1 MNKYQSFQKIVNFIF
16 LLLKEVQSLT
26 EQEVNDIIEGSVT
39 VKLALH
45 PKYSK
50 QLNTQIKTTI
60 SKEVSSTEK
69 DTNSVD
75 ELEASSIET
84 EISSTEGLELKSE
97 QLKSEQLKSEQL
109 KIEQSVDI
117 AKLSPEQVA
126 ETLRSL
132 DTREEGLRI
141 LTDFCSARKDLQSLA
156 IHIDIP
162 NSRRDSIPTLREKI
176 IEATI
181 GYRLRSRAIQGEP
194 IEKKWLPTQTP
205 ESDLVEATQDETIST
220 STKELDVETLQE
232 SQPDPIEQTHLDPN
246 PDASD
251 RPTGRS

>member
-1 MNKYQSFQKIVNFIF
+1 MNKYQYFQRIINVII

-26 EQEVNDIIEGSVT
+26 EQQINDIVEGIVT
-39 VKLALH
+39 VKIVL
-45 PKYSK
+45 KSQSSK
-50 QLNTQIKTTI
+50 QLNTQVKTTI
-60 SKEVSSTEK
+60 SKEVSSTEE

-97 QLKSEQLKSEQL
+97 QLK
-109 KIEQSVDI
+109 IEQGVDI

-156 IHIDIP
+156 IYIDIP
-162 NSRRDSIPTLREKI
+162 NSRRDSIPTLRERI

-194 IEKKWLPTQTP
+194 IEKKWLPTPTQTP
-205 ESDLVEATQDETIST
+205 ESDLIEATQDETIST
-220 STKELDVETLQE
+220 STKELDVETLQ
-232 SQPDPIEQTHLDPN
+232 
-246 PDASD
+246 
-251 RPTGRS
+251 